1 MFYDRISLLTLYWE
15 GSIILGEN
23 TCLGGEEPP
32 DHTLTHTH
40 KFLALFR
47 TWEMHCL
54 CESDIHRRE
63 EKLLPMTDLD
73 I

>member
-23 TCLGGEEPP
+23 TYLVGEEPP
-32 DHTLTHTH
+32 DHTLIHTH

-54 CESDIHRRE
+54 CESDIHRGE
-63 EKLLPMTDLD
+63 EKLLCMTDLD